1 VALIEVERSGD
12 GRLATVRLNRPER
25 RNALSIPMLEALTD
39 AFGGLAVSP
48 ALRAVVLEGAGQD
61 FCAGA
66 DFDELERARA
76 GTSDASAD
84 FDGPFSDTLRSIA
97 NHPVP
102 VVASVRGRALGG
114 GCQLVLACDL
124 AVATVGASLGIP
136 SSRLGIVIPF
146 DTVQRLVLAVG
157 PRRAGELLYAGRTLS
172 GDDARGW
179 GLVTEVAPEDELET
193 VTAALA
199 RRVALGAP
207 LSVRASKRGIAI
219 AVEHLTLERGGER
232 RPVTDFDLMLA
243 EALASEDLG
252 EGIAAFR
259 ERRQPDFEGR

>member
-1 VALIEVERSGD
+1 MALIDVGRSGD

-25 RNALSIPMLEALTD
+25 RNALSIEMLEALTD
-39 AFGGLAVSP
+39 AFGELAVSP
-48 ALRAVVLEGAGQD
+48 ALRVTVLEGAGPD

-66 DFDELERARA
+66 DFDDLERARA
-76 GTSDASAD
+76 SGSDPSAD
-84 FDGPFSDTLRSIA
+84 FAAPFGDTLRAIA

-124 AVATVGASLGIP
+124 AVAAVDASLGIP

-157 PRRAGELLYAGRTLS
+157 PRRAGELLYTGRTLF
-172 GDDARGW
+172 GDEARAW
-179 GLVTEVAPEDELET
+179 GLVAEVAPADELET

-199 RRVALGAP
+199 GRVALGAP
-207 LSVRASKRGIAI
+207 LSIRASKRGIAI
-219 AVEHLTLERGGER
+219 AVEHLTLERGGDR
-232 RPVTDFDLMLA
+232 RRVTDFDLMMA

-259 ERRQPDFEGR
+259 ERRPPNFEGR